1 MDSVFQILNV
11 LMETLKEDE
20 RIYINGEI
28 MKNKA
33 MELAMKYDARLI
45 KLLLNNDLLKSHF
58 FVSLEDGWVFKQED
72 FLKVLGSREFLPDS
86 YTAYKNK
93 IGLSNNERFIQD
105 TKDVVLSFP
114 YKDCVL
120 EGGQT
125 EEDKKRN
132 EVFYNEVLSKKEIST
147 LLEPKALTGF
157 RRINKQGES
166 MEFDH
171 LTEEDNLL
179 IKGNNLIALH
189 SLKKRFAGKFRLIYI
204 DPPFATGNDT
214 FLYNDRFTNST
225 WLTFMKNRLEIAKE
239 LLAPNGSIYVHLD
252 YNQSHYCKVLMDEIF
267 GKENFRNE
275 IVWKRKSSISF
286 GKSKF
291 GIVTDSILFYSKT
304 DEYVFN
310 QIFSLD
316 DENTQQYIKE
326 RFVYDDGDGRKY
338 MKSPLVNSLYR
349 PNLKYVFEGINPPKN
364 GWLYSKEK
372 MQEFYDN
379 GELIIPDDPDARIYR
394 KIFLDNYK
402 GQVVQSL
409 WTDIPIV
416 NPMAKEQVDFK
427 TQKPEKLLERI
438 VKASTNEGDWV
449 LDFCA
454 GSGTTGI
461 VCQKLGR
468 PFVLVEQMD
477 YIETITLERF
487 KDLYKEKEGG
497 IPIES
502 DMSRNLV
509 YAELLKWNQVF
520 IDKILKASD
529 TEELEAIWNDMQ
541 EKAHFHYSFNRN
553 IFTETIETWRELS
566 LEEQKQTLIDS
577 LDHNQL
583 YVHAMD
589 IEDETYNISEED
601 KQLTRNFYQF

>member
-1 MDSVFQILNV
+1 MFQILNV
-11 LMETLKEDE
+11 LMETLKEDD
-20 RIYINGEI
+20 RIYINGEV

-33 MELAMKYDARLI
+33 MELTMKYDAHLI

-58 FVSLEDGWVFKQED
+58 FILLEDGWVFKQED
-72 FLKVLGSREFLPDS
+72 FLRVLGSREFLPDS

-93 IGLSNNERFIQD
+93 IGLSSNERFLQD
-105 TKDVVLSFP
+105 SKDVVLSFP

-120 EGGQT
+120 EGGQS
-125 EEDKKRN
+125 EEDTKRN

-166 MEFDH
+166 TEFDQ
-171 LTEEDNLL
+171 LKEEDNLL

-275 IVWKRKSSISF
+275 IIWKRKSSISF
-286 GKSKF
+286 GKNKF

-394 KIFLDNYK
+394 KIFLDTYK

-438 VKASTNEGDWV
+438 IKASTNEGDWV

-477 YIETITLERF
+477 YIESITLERF

-520 IDKILKASD
+520 VEKILKASD
-529 TEELEAIWNDMQ
+529 TEELEAIWSDMQ

-553 IFTETIETWRELS
+553 VFAETIEAWRELS

-589 IEDETYNISEED
+589 IEDETYSISEED
-601 KQLTRNFYQF
+601 KQLTRSFYQF